1 MSDLKKL
8 IYKAQ
13 CIGNVEPIE
22 YMVPYPNLRALIEGQ
37 NIKYGKKM
45 VYADYGLS
53 SDKIYRMA
61 QQAANFFTSLGVNP
75 NERIMIQSLPFPE
88 SEIAMLGAWTLGSSL
103 VFSSDD
109 DYLNTI
115 KVAKPSL
122 IITEEMQFLEKIKE
136 QPDKFVPKIKAFL
149 EDEAVVF
156 WTGGNGIRLSHY
168 NILVNTNG
176 IQHAINLYE
185 DQFFDINI
193 EANSMTWVILKV
205 VLPLYSGAPISKDKA
220 DISFGEKDADY
231 IINYNWDSISNSLP
245 NELNVCNENSGF
257 ISIGKEPIH
266 LTEVNDLSKPT
277 AINGHSVMMGYL
289 DKNENKKVF
298 KNGRL
303 YIHRGS
309 DLGKFS

>member
-109 DYLNTI
+109 DYRNAI

-136 QPDKFVPKIKAFL
+136 QPDEFVPKIKAFL

-176 IQHAINLYE
+176 IQHAIDLYE
-185 DQFFDINI
+185 DQFFDIQI
-193 EANSMTWVILKV
+193 EANSMPWVILKV
-205 VLPLYSGAPISKDKA
+205 VLPLYSGAPISKEKA

-231 IINYNWDSISNSLP
+231 IIKYNWDSISNSLP

-257 ISIGKEPIH
+257 ISIGKKPIH
-266 LTEVNDLSKPT
+266 LTEVNDLNKPT
-277 AINGHSVMMGYL
+277 TVNGHSVMMGYL

-298 KNGRL
+298 KKGSL
-303 YIHRGS
+303 YIHRRY
-309 DLGKFS
+309 D

>member
-109 DYLNTI
+109 DYRNAI

-136 QPDKFVPKIKAFL
+136 QPDEFVPKIKAFL

-176 IQHAINLYE
+176 IQHAIDLYE
-185 DQFFDINI
+185 DQFFDIQI
-193 EANSMTWVILKV
+193 EANSIPWVILKV
-205 VLPLYSGAPISKDKA
+205 VLPLYSGAPISKEKA

-231 IINYNWDSISNSLP
+231 IIKYNWDSISNSLP

-257 ISIGKEPIH
+257 ISIGKKPIH
-266 LTEVNDLSKPT
+266 LTEVNDLNKPT
-277 AINGHSVMMGYL
+277 TVNGHSVMMGYL

-298 KNGRL
+298 KKGSL
-303 YIHRGS
+303 YIHRRY
-309 DLGKFS
+309 D

>member
-88 SEIAMLGAWTLGSSL
+88 SEIAILGAWTLGSSL

-109 DYLNTI
+109 NYGNAI

-122 IITEEMQFLEKIKE
+122 IITEGMQFLEKINE

-149 EDEAVVF
+149 KDEAVVF

-185 DQFFDINI
+185 DQFFDIKI
-193 EANSMTWVILKV
+193 EANSMPWVILKV

-220 DISFGEKDADY
+220 DITFGEKDADY
-231 IINYNWDSISNSLP
+231 IINYNWNSISNSLP

-257 ISIGKEPIH
+257 ISIGKKPIH
-266 LTEVNDLSKPT
+266 LTEVNDLNKPT
-277 AINGHSVMMGYL
+277 TVNGHSVMMGYL

-298 KNGRL
+298 KKGRL
-303 YIHRGS
+303 YINTRS
-309 DLGKFS
+309 D

>member
-45 VYADYGLS
+45 VYADHGIS

-61 QQAANFFTSLGVNP
+61 QQAANLFVSLGLKP
-75 NERIMIQSLPFPE
+75 GERIMIQALPFPE
-88 SEIAMLGAWTLGSSL
+88 SEIAILGAWTLGSSL
-103 VFSSDD
+103 VFTGDGD
-109 DYLNTI
+109 FNGAI
-115 KVAKPSL
+115 KHAKPNL
-122 IITEEMQFLEKIKE
+122 IITKEMKFLEQIR
-136 QPDKFVPKIKAFL
+136 KFSDEFSPNVKAFL

-156 WTGGNGIRLSHY
+156 WLEGKGIRLSHY

-176 IQHAINLYE
+176 VQHSVDLYE
-185 DQFFDINI
+185 DQFFDIEI
-193 EANSMTWVILKV
+193 EPNSLPWVILKV
-205 VLPLYSGAPISKDKA
+205 VLPLYSGAPICKSKA
-220 DISFGEKDADY
+220 DITFGLDKSDY
-231 IINYNWDSISNSLP
+231 IIKYDWDSISGSLS

-257 ISIGKEPIH
+257 VSIGTEPIH
-266 LTEVNDLSKPT
+266 LTGINDLEKPT

-289 DKNENKKVF
+289 NENENQKVF
-298 KNGRL
+298 KNGKL
-303 YIHRGS
+303 LIKS
-309 DLGKFS
+309 

>member
-109 DYLNTI
+109 DYRNAI

-136 QPDKFVPKIKAFL
+136 QPDEFVPKIKAFL

-176 IQHAINLYE
+176 IQHAIDLYE
-185 DQFFDINI
+185 DQFFDIQI
-193 EANSMTWVILKV
+193 EANSIPWVILKV
-205 VLPLYSGAPISKDKA
+205 VLPLYSGAPISKEKA

-231 IINYNWDSISNSLP
+231 IIKYNWDSISNSLP

-266 LTEVNDLSKPT
+266 LTEVNDLNKPT
-277 AINGHSVMMGYL
+277 TVNGHSVMMGYL

-298 KNGRL
+298 KKGSL
-303 YIHRGS
+303 YIHRRY
-309 DLGKFS
+309 D

>member
-109 DYLNTI
+109 DYRNAI

-136 QPDKFVPKIKAFL
+136 QPDEFVPKIKAFL

-156 WTGGNGIRLSHY
+156 WTGGHGIRLSHY

-176 IQHAINLYE
+176 IQHAIDLYE
-185 DQFFDINI
+185 DQFFDIQI
-193 EANSMTWVILKV
+193 EANSIPWVILKV
-205 VLPLYSGAPISKDKA
+205 VLPLYSGAPISKEKA

-231 IINYNWDSISNSLP
+231 IIKYKWDSISNSLP

-266 LTEVNDLSKPT
+266 LTEVNDLNKPT
-277 AINGHSVMMGYL
+277 TVNGHSVMMGYL

-298 KNGRL
+298 KKGSL
-303 YIHRGS
+303 YIHRRY
-309 DLGKFS
+309 D

>member
-88 SEIAMLGAWTLGSSL
+88 SEIALLGAWTLGSSL

-109 DYLNTI
+109 DYRNAI

-136 QPDKFVPKIKAFL
+136 QPDEFVPKIKAFL

-176 IQHAINLYE
+176 IQHAIDLYE
-185 DQFFDINI
+185 DQFFDIQI
-193 EANSMTWVILKV
+193 EANSIPWVILKV
-205 VLPLYSGAPISKDKA
+205 VLPLYSGAPISKEKA

-231 IINYNWDSISNSLP
+231 IIKYNWDSISNSLP

-266 LTEVNDLSKPT
+266 LTKVNDLNKPT
-277 AINGHSVMMGYL
+277 TVNGHSVMMGYL

-298 KNGRL
+298 KKGSL
-303 YIHRGS
+303 YIHRRY
-309 DLGKFS
+309 D

>member
-109 DYLNTI
+109 DYRNAI

-122 IITEEMQFLEKIKE
+122 IIAEEMQFLEKIKE
-136 QPDKFVPKIKAFL
+136 QSDEFVPRIKAFL

-156 WTGGNGIRLSHY
+156 WTGGHGIRLSHY

-176 IQHAINLYE
+176 IQHAIDLYE
-185 DQFFDINI
+185 DQFFDIQI
-193 EANSMTWVILKV
+193 EANSMPWVILKV
-205 VLPLYSGAPISKDKA
+205 VLPLYSGAPISKEKA

-231 IINYNWDSISNSLP
+231 IIKYNWDSISNSLP

-257 ISIGKEPIH
+257 ISIGKKPIH
-266 LTEVNDLSKPT
+266 LTEVNDLNKPT
-277 AINGHSVMMGYL
+277 TINGHSVMMGYL

-298 KNGRL
+298 KKGSL
-303 YIHRGS
+303 YIHRRS
-309 DLGKFS
+309 N

>member
-45 VYADYGLS
+45 VYADYELS

-61 QQAANFFTSLGVNP
+61 QQSANLFLSLGVKP
-75 NERIMIQSLPFPE
+75 KERVMIQALPFPE

-103 VFSSDD
+103 VFTSDH
-109 DYLNTI
+109 DYSRAI
-115 KVAKPSL
+115 KASKPSL
-122 IITEEMQFLEKIKE
+122 IISQEMQFLEKIKE
-136 QPDKFVPKIKAFL
+136 QSDEFIPKVKAFL

-156 WTGGNGIRLSHY
+156 WTDGRGIRLSHY

-176 IQHAINLYE
+176 IQHAIDLYE
-185 DQFFDINI
+185 DQFFDIKI
-193 EANSMTWVILKV
+193 EANSMPWVILKV

-231 IINYNWDSISNSLP
+231 IIKYNWDSISNSLP

-266 LTEVNDLSKPT
+266 LTEVNDLNKPT

-289 DKNENKKVF
+289 NKKENKKVF
-298 KNGRL
+298 KKGRL
-303 YIHRGS
+303 YIQTKS
-309 DLGKFS
+309 D

>member
-109 DYLNTI
+109 DYLNSI

-193 EANSMTWVILKV
+193 EANSMPWVILKV

-266 LTEVNDLSKPT
+266 LTEVNDLNKPT
-277 AINGHSVMMGYL
+277 AVNGHSVMMGYL

-303 YIHRGS
+303 YIHRRA
-309 DLGKFS
+309 D

>member
-45 VYADYGLS
+45 VYADYELS

-61 QQAANFFTSLGVNP
+61 QQSANLFLSLGVKP
-75 NERIMIQSLPFPE
+75 KERVMIQALPFPE

-103 VFSSDD
+103 VFTSDH
-109 DYLNTI
+109 DYSRAI
-115 KVAKPSL
+115 KASKPSL
-122 IITEEMQFLEKIKE
+122 IISQEMQFLEKIKE
-136 QPDKFVPKIKAFL
+136 QSDEFIPKVKAFL

-156 WTGGNGIRLSHY
+156 WTDGRGIRLSHY

-176 IQHAINLYE
+176 IQHAIDLYE
-185 DQFFDINI
+185 DQFFDIKI
-193 EANSMTWVILKV
+193 EANSMPWVILKV

-231 IINYNWDSISNSLP
+231 IIKYNWDSISNSLS

-266 LTEVNDLSKPT
+266 LTEVNDLNKPT

-289 DKNENKKVF
+289 NKKENKKVF
-298 KNGRL
+298 KKGRL
-303 YIHRGS
+303 YIQTKS
-309 DLGKFS
+309 D

>member
-109 DYLNTI
+109 DYLNSI

-193 EANSMTWVILKV
+193 EANSMPWVILKV

-266 LTEVNDLSKPT
+266 LTEVNDLNKPT
-277 AINGHSVMMGYL
+277 AVNGHSVMMGYL
-289 DKNENKKVF
+289 DKNE
-298 KNGRL
+298 
-303 YIHRGS
+303 
-309 DLGKFS
+309 